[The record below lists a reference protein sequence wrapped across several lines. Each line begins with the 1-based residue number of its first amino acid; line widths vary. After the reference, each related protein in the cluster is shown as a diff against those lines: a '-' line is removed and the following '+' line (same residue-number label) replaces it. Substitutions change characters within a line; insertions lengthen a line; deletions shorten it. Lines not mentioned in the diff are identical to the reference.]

1 MSAFSNRQSIRDM
14 NDQIND
20 ASSGDTILASI
31 DAEIASLSSSN
42 DGKGQAF
49 VDKALEDSAD
59 NVKAMKRR
67 ALGARNNLTKT
78 IKPDP
83 VFDSNASLARDW
95 LTASKADEEAES
107 EGIIQALSD
116 KIATQ
121 SAALLTAESSMDEN
135 FLRTGRLDNV
145 RTLTQ
150 DPDSIRTDAERI
162 EDSQYLSGSGVG
174 IEDRIFAP
182 EPTDEAYL
190 QTGVLPAGGDTG
202 NGLMSSLRPEARSFT
217 TASSTTESNG
227 LMRSL
232 RPEAR
237 PDNIIEDIQL
247 QQDIDIDPM
256 VIAKPVL
263 KGKPIPFSEGSVK
276 GLVNTYTVNGVDRSI
291 IDVGQTTVSESYYSS
306 RPRTKIDP
314 QNVVMHYTATEYSG
328 GVRHYMNSFVGRNNV
343 TAAFLV
349 DRSGKIYQT
358 FDPTV
363 KGAHVHGSRTRNPNQ
378 IITNSNS
385 IGVEVVATEQ
395 NPPSAKQLEASSWLA
410 DYLTAQYGTSRVLAH
425 PQANVHKGD
434 IEGFD
439 IVNHWRKGKGL
450 PELTVSEEAIENLL
464 TLAPSRSL
472 RPQKRPN

>member
-1 MSAFSNRQSIRDM
+1 MAYGSIKSISD
-14 NDQIND
+14 
-20 ASSGDTILASI
+20 SILESTDGESIQEQI
-31 DAEIASLSSSN
+31 DAYMQSTTSGTTN
-42 DGKGQAF
+42 DGVIANAAIRKDTGAI
-49 VDKALEDSAD
+49 
-59 NVKAMKRR
+59 VKS
-67 ALGARNNLTKT
+67 LGARAKAKAEPAVLIDRAASVSRDWTALMMANDQDNSAINAAFLSDE
-78 IKPDP
+78 IAA
-83 VFDSNASLARDW
+83 NAS
-95 LTASKADEEAES
+95 S
-107 EGIIQALSD
+107 
-116 KIATQ
+116 
-121 SAALLTAESSMDEN
+121 
-135 FLRTGRLDNV
+135 
-145 RTLTQ
+145 
-150 DPDSIRTDAERI
+150 
-162 EDSQYLSGSGVG
+162 
-174 IEDRIFAP
+174 AP
-182 EPTDEAYL
+182 ETTDEAFL

-202 NGLMSSLRPEARSFT
+202 NGLMSSLRPEA
-217 TASSTTESNG
+217 
-227 LMRSL
+227 

-263 KGKPIPFSEGSVK
+263 KGKPIPFSEGSVE

-385 IGVEVVATEQ
+385 IGVEVVATNQ
-395 NPPSAKQLEASSWLA
+395 NPPSAKQLEASSWLT
-410 DYLTAQYGTSRVLAH
+410 DYLTAQYGTSRVVAH

>member
-1 MSAFSNRQSIRDM
+1 MLLISLLTVQLQTKVPNMAYGSIKSISD
-14 NDQIND
+14 
-20 ASSGDTILASI
+20 SILESTDGESIQEQI
-31 DAEIASLSSSN
+31 DAYMQSTTSGTTN
-42 DGKGQAF
+42 DGVIANAAIRKDTGAI
-49 VDKALEDSAD
+49 
-59 NVKAMKRR
+59 VKS
-67 ALGARNNLTKT
+67 LGARAKVVAEPAVVIDRAASVTRDWTALMMANDQDNSAINAAFLSDE
-78 IKPDP
+78 IAA
-83 VFDSNASLARDW
+83 NAS
-95 LTASKADEEAES
+95 S
-107 EGIIQALSD
+107 
-116 KIATQ
+116 
-121 SAALLTAESSMDEN
+121 
-135 FLRTGRLDNV
+135 
-145 RTLTQ
+145 
-150 DPDSIRTDAERI
+150 
-162 EDSQYLSGSGVG
+162 
-174 IEDRIFAP
+174 AP
-182 EPTDEAYL
+182 ETTDEAYL

-247 QQDIDIDPM
+247 QQDIDIDLDPM

-263 KGKPIPFSEGSVK
+263 KGKPIPFSEGSVE

-291 IDVGQTTVSESYYSS
+291 IDVGQTTVSESYYTS

-385 IGVEVVATEQ
+385 IGVEVVATNQ
-395 NPPSAKQLEASSWLA
+395 NPPSAKQLEASSWLT
-410 DYLTAQYGTSRVLAH
+410 DYLTAQYGTSRVVAH
-425 PQANVHKGD
+425 PQANVHKGN

-450 PELTVSEEAIENLL
+450 PELTVSEEAMENLL
-464 TLAPSRSL
+464 TLTPSRSL

>member
-1 MSAFSNRQSIRDM
+1 MLLISLLTVQLQTKVPNMAYGSIKSISD
-14 NDQIND
+14 
-20 ASSGDTILASI
+20 SILESTDGESIQEQI
-31 DAEIASLSSSN
+31 DAYMQSTTSGTTN
-42 DGKGQAF
+42 DGVIANAAIRKDAGAI
-49 VDKALEDSAD
+49 
-59 NVKAMKRR
+59 VKS
-67 ALGARNNLTKT
+67 LGARAKVVAEPAVVIDRAASVTRDWTALMMANDQDNSAINAAFLSDE
-78 IKPDP
+78 IAA
-83 VFDSNASLARDW
+83 NAS
-95 LTASKADEEAES
+95 S
-107 EGIIQALSD
+107 
-116 KIATQ
+116 
-121 SAALLTAESSMDEN
+121 
-135 FLRTGRLDNV
+135 
-145 RTLTQ
+145 
-150 DPDSIRTDAERI
+150 
-162 EDSQYLSGSGVG
+162 
-174 IEDRIFAP
+174 AP
-182 EPTDEAYL
+182 ETTDEAFL

-247 QQDIDIDPM
+247 QQDIDIDLDPM

-263 KGKPIPFSEGSVK
+263 KGKPIPFSEGSVE

-306 RPRTKIDP
+306 RPRIKIDP

-395 NPPSAKQLEASSWLA
+395 NPPSAKQLEASSWLT
-410 DYLTAQYGTSRVLAH
+410 DYLTAQYGTSRVVAH
-425 PQANVHKGD
+425 PQANVHKGH

>member
-1 MSAFSNRQSIRDM
+1 MAYGSIKSISD
-14 NDQIND
+14 
-20 ASSGDTILASI
+20 SILESTDGESIQEQI
-31 DAEIASLSSSN
+31 DAYMQSTTSGTTN
-42 DGKGQAF
+42 DGVIANAAIRKDAGAI
-49 VDKALEDSAD
+49 
-59 NVKAMKRR
+59 VKS
-67 ALGARNNLTKT
+67 LGARAKAKAEPAVLIDRAASVSRDWTALMMANDQDNSAINAAFLSDE
-78 IKPDP
+78 IAA
-83 VFDSNASLARDW
+83 NAS
-95 LTASKADEEAES
+95 S
-107 EGIIQALSD
+107 
-116 KIATQ
+116 
-121 SAALLTAESSMDEN
+121 
-135 FLRTGRLDNV
+135 
-145 RTLTQ
+145 
-150 DPDSIRTDAERI
+150 
-162 EDSQYLSGSGVG
+162 
-174 IEDRIFAP
+174 AP
-182 EPTDEAYL
+182 ETTDEAFL

-247 QQDIDIDPM
+247 QQDIDIDLDPM

-263 KGKPIPFSEGSVK
+263 KGKPIPFSEGSVE

-306 RPRTKIDP
+306 RPRIKIDP

-395 NPPSAKQLEASSWLA
+395 NPPSAKQLEASSWLT
-410 DYLTAQYGTSRVLAH
+410 DYLTAQYGTSRVVAH
-425 PQANVHKGD
+425 PQANVHKGN

>member
-1 MSAFSNRQSIRDM
+1 MSAFSNRQSIKDM

-31 DAEIASLSSSN
+31 DEEIASLSSSN
-42 DGKGQAF
+42 VGKGKAF
-49 VDKALEDSAD
+49 LDKALEDSED

-67 ALGARNNLTKT
+67 ALGARNTLTKT

-116 KIATQ
+116 KIAAQ
-121 SAALLTAESSMDEN
+121 SAALLTAESS
-135 FLRTGRLDNV
+135 NV

-247 QQDIDIDPM
+247 QQDIDIDLDPM

-263 KGKPIPFSEGSVK
+263 KGKPIPFSEGSVE
-276 GLVNTYTVNGVDRSI
+276 GLVNTYTVNGVDRPI
-291 IDVGQTTVSESYYSS
+291 IDVGQTTVSESYYNS
-306 RPRTKIDP
+306 RPRIKIDP

-395 NPPSAKQLEASSWLA
+395 NPPSAKQLEASSWLT
-410 DYLTAQYGTSRVLAH
+410 DYLTAQYGTSRVVAH
-425 PQANVHKGD
+425 PQANVHKGN

-450 PELTVSEEAIENLL
+450 PELTVSEEAMENLL
-464 TLAPSRSL
+464 TLTPSRSL

>member
-1 MSAFSNRQSIRDM
+1 MAYGSIKSISD
-14 NDQIND
+14 
-20 ASSGDTILASI
+20 SILESTDGESIQEQI
-31 DAEIASLSSSN
+31 DAYMQSTTSGTTN
-42 DGKGQAF
+42 DGVIANAAIRKDTGAI
-49 VDKALEDSAD
+49 
-59 NVKAMKRR
+59 VKS
-67 ALGARNNLTKT
+67 LGARAKVVAEPAVVIDRAASVTRDWTALMMANDQDNSAINAAFLSDE
-78 IKPDP
+78 IAA
-83 VFDSNASLARDW
+83 NAS
-95 LTASKADEEAES
+95 S
-107 EGIIQALSD
+107 
-116 KIATQ
+116 
-121 SAALLTAESSMDEN
+121 
-135 FLRTGRLDNV
+135 
-145 RTLTQ
+145 
-150 DPDSIRTDAERI
+150 
-162 EDSQYLSGSGVG
+162 
-174 IEDRIFAP
+174 AP
-182 EPTDEAYL
+182 ETTDEAYL

-247 QQDIDIDPM
+247 QQDIDIDLDPM

-263 KGKPIPFSEGSVK
+263 KGKPIPFSEGSVE

-395 NPPSAKQLEASSWLA
+395 NPPSAKQLEASSWLT
-410 DYLTAQYGTSRVLAH
+410 DYLTAQYGTSRVVAH

>member
-1 MSAFSNRQSIRDM
+1 MAYGSIKSISD
-14 NDQIND
+14 
-20 ASSGDTILASI
+20 SILESTDGESIQEQI
-31 DAEIASLSSSN
+31 DAYMQSTTSGTTN
-42 DGKGQAF
+42 DGVIANAAIRKDAGAI
-49 VDKALEDSAD
+49 
-59 NVKAMKRR
+59 VKS
-67 ALGARNNLTKT
+67 LGARAKVVAEPAVVIDRAASVTRDWTALMMANDQDNSAINAAFLSDE
-78 IKPDP
+78 IAA
-83 VFDSNASLARDW
+83 NAS
-95 LTASKADEEAES
+95 S
-107 EGIIQALSD
+107 
-116 KIATQ
+116 
-121 SAALLTAESSMDEN
+121 
-135 FLRTGRLDNV
+135 
-145 RTLTQ
+145 
-150 DPDSIRTDAERI
+150 
-162 EDSQYLSGSGVG
+162 
-174 IEDRIFAP
+174 AP
-182 EPTDEAYL
+182 ETTDEAFL

-247 QQDIDIDPM
+247 QQDIDIDLDPM

-263 KGKPIPFSEGSVK
+263 KGTPIPFSEGSVE

-291 IDVGQTTVSESYYSS
+291 IDVGQTTVSEGYYPQS
-306 RPRTKIDP
+306 PLKIDP

-395 NPPSAKQLEASSWLA
+395 NPPSAKQLEASSWLT
-410 DYLTAQYGTSRVLAH
+410 DYLTAQYGTSRVVAH
-425 PQANVHKGD
+425 PQANVHKGN

-450 PELTVSEEAIENLL
+450 PELTVSEEAIKNLL
-464 TLAPSRSL
+464 TLTPSRSL

>member
-1 MSAFSNRQSIRDM
+1 MAYGSIKSISD
-14 NDQIND
+14 
-20 ASSGDTILASI
+20 SILESTDGESIQEQI
-31 DAEIASLSSSN
+31 DAYMQSTTSGTTGDGVIAN
-42 DGKGQAF
+42 AAIRKDAGAI
-49 VDKALEDSAD
+49 
-59 NVKAMKRR
+59 VKS
-67 ALGARNNLTKT
+67 LGARAKVVAEPAVVIDRAASVTRDWTALMMANDQDNSAINAAFLSDE
-78 IKPDP
+78 IAA
-83 VFDSNASLARDW
+83 NAS
-95 LTASKADEEAES
+95 S
-107 EGIIQALSD
+107 
-116 KIATQ
+116 
-121 SAALLTAESSMDEN
+121 
-135 FLRTGRLDNV
+135 
-145 RTLTQ
+145 
-150 DPDSIRTDAERI
+150 
-162 EDSQYLSGSGVG
+162 
-174 IEDRIFAP
+174 AP
-182 EPTDEAYL
+182 ETTDEAFL

-247 QQDIDIDPM
+247 QQDIDIDLDPM

-263 KGKPIPFSEGSVK
+263 KGTPIPFSEGSVE

-291 IDVGQTTVSESYYSS
+291 IDVGQTTVSEGYYPQS
-306 RPRTKIDP
+306 PLKIDP

-395 NPPSAKQLEASSWLA
+395 NPPSAKQLEASSWLT
-410 DYLTAQYGTSRVLAH
+410 DYLTAQYGTSRVVAH
-425 PQANVHKGD
+425 PQANVHKGN

-450 PELTVSEEAIENLL
+450 PELTVSEEAIKNLL
-464 TLAPSRSL
+464 TLTPSRSL

>member
-1 MSAFSNRQSIRDM
+1 VGLIIGIIIMALLSQSQSDNM
-14 NDQIND
+14 E
-20 ASSGDTILASI
+20 TIVARIKKQALEAQQ
-31 DAEIASLSSSN
+31 ELVSSSQSTS
-42 DGKGQAF
+42 KGVMSSLRPKARPESITQTDI
-49 VDKALEDSAD
+49 VNNTISRLRDKANLAIEEQPEILLDVGFDVEAFTSKPAVTETVSTRD
-59 NVKAMKRR
+59 LRIDESVGPKARPNEPEVK
-67 ALGARNNLTKT
+67 
-78 IKPDP
+78 
-83 VFDSNASLARDW
+83 
-95 LTASKADEEAES
+95 
-107 EGIIQALSD
+107 
-116 KIATQ
+116 
-121 SAALLTAESSMDEN
+121 
-135 FLRTGRLDNV
+135 
-145 RTLTQ
+145 
-150 DPDSIRTDAERI
+150 TDA
-162 EDSQYLSGSGVG
+162 V
-174 IEDRIFAP
+174 
-182 EPTDEAYL
+182 PTMPSSTES
-190 QTGVLPAGGDTG
+190 
-202 NGLMSSLRPEARSFT
+202 NGLMSSLRPK
-217 TASSTTESNG
+217 
-227 LMRSL
+227 
-232 RPEAR
+232 AR

-263 KGKPIPFSEGSVK
+263 KGEPIPFSEGSVK

-395 NPPSAKQLEASSWLA
+395 NPPSAKQLEASSWLT
-410 DYLTAQYGTSRVLAH
+410 DYITAQYGTSRVVAH

>member
-1 MSAFSNRQSIRDM
+1 MLLISLLTVQLQTKVPNMAYGSIKSISD
-14 NDQIND
+14 
-20 ASSGDTILASI
+20 SILESTDGESIQEQI
-31 DAEIASLSSSN
+31 DAYMQSTTSGTTN
-42 DGKGQAF
+42 DGVIANAAIRKDTGAI
-49 VDKALEDSAD
+49 
-59 NVKAMKRR
+59 VKS
-67 ALGARNNLTKT
+67 LGARAKVVAEPAVVIDRAASVTRDWTALMMANDQDNSAINAAFLSDE
-78 IKPDP
+78 IAA
-83 VFDSNASLARDW
+83 NAS
-95 LTASKADEEAES
+95 S
-107 EGIIQALSD
+107 
-116 KIATQ
+116 
-121 SAALLTAESSMDEN
+121 
-135 FLRTGRLDNV
+135 
-145 RTLTQ
+145 
-150 DPDSIRTDAERI
+150 
-162 EDSQYLSGSGVG
+162 
-174 IEDRIFAP
+174 AP
-182 EPTDEAYL
+182 ETTDEAFL

-247 QQDIDIDPM
+247 QQDIDIDIDPM

-263 KGKPIPFSEGSVK
+263 KGKPIPFSEGSVE

-291 IDVGQTTVSESYYSS
+291 IDVGQTTVSESYYTS

-395 NPPSAKQLEASSWLA
+395 NPPSAKQLEASSWLT
-410 DYLTAQYGTSRVLAH
+410 DYLTAQYGTSRVVAH

>member
-1 MSAFSNRQSIRDM
+1 MAYGSIKSISDSIIASTDGGSIQ
-14 NDQIND
+14 DQID
-20 ASSGDTILASI
+20 EYMQRGDGA
-31 DAEIASLSSSN
+31 IAN
-42 DGKGQAF
+42 AVTRKDTGAI
-49 VDKALEDSAD
+49 
-59 NVKAMKRR
+59 VKS
-67 ALGARNNLTKT
+67 LGARAKVVAEPVAFV
-78 IKPDP
+78 IDP
-83 VFDSNASLARDW
+83 AASVSRDWTAIMMANAQDNSAINAAFLSDEIAANAS
-95 LTASKADEEAES
+95 S
-107 EGIIQALSD
+107 
-116 KIATQ
+116 
-121 SAALLTAESSMDEN
+121 
-135 FLRTGRLDNV
+135 
-145 RTLTQ
+145 
-150 DPDSIRTDAERI
+150 
-162 EDSQYLSGSGVG
+162 
-174 IEDRIFAP
+174 AP
-182 EPTDEAYL
+182 ETTDEAYL

-247 QQDIDIDPM
+247 QQDIDIDLDPM

-263 KGKPIPFSEGSVK
+263 KGKPIPFSEGSVE

-395 NPPSAKQLEASSWLA
+395 NPPSAKQLEASSWLT
-410 DYLTAQYGTSRVLAH
+410 DYLTAQYGTSRVVAH
-425 PQANVHKGD
+425 PQANVHKGN

>member
-1 MSAFSNRQSIRDM
+1 MILISLLTVQLQTKVPNMAYGSIKSISD
-14 NDQIND
+14 
-20 ASSGDTILASI
+20 SILESTDGESIQEQI
-31 DAEIASLSSSN
+31 DAYMQSTTSGTTN
-42 DGKGQAF
+42 DGVIANAAIRKDTGAI
-49 VDKALEDSAD
+49 
-59 NVKAMKRR
+59 VKS
-67 ALGARNNLTKT
+67 LGARAKVVAEPAVVIDRAASVTRDWTALMMANDQDNSAINAAFLSDE
-78 IKPDP
+78 IAA
-83 VFDSNASLARDW
+83 NAS
-95 LTASKADEEAES
+95 S
-107 EGIIQALSD
+107 
-116 KIATQ
+116 
-121 SAALLTAESSMDEN
+121 
-135 FLRTGRLDNV
+135 
-145 RTLTQ
+145 
-150 DPDSIRTDAERI
+150 
-162 EDSQYLSGSGVG
+162 
-174 IEDRIFAP
+174 AP
-182 EPTDEAYL
+182 ETTDEAFL

-227 LMRSL
+227 LMSSL

-256 VIAKPVL
+256 VITKPVL
-263 KGKPIPFSEGSVK
+263 KGKPIPFSEGSVE
-276 GLVNTYTVNGVDRSI
+276 GLVNTYTVNGVDRPI
-291 IDVGQTTVSESYYSS
+291 IDVGQTTVSESYYNS
-306 RPRTKIDP
+306 RPRIKIDP

-395 NPPSAKQLEASSWLA
+395 NPPSAKQLEASSWLT
-410 DYLTAQYGTSRVLAH
+410 DYLTAQYGTSRVVAH

>member
-1 MSAFSNRQSIRDM
+1 MAYGSIKSISD
-14 NDQIND
+14 
-20 ASSGDTILASI
+20 SILESTDGESIQEQI
-31 DAEIASLSSSN
+31 DAYMQSTTSGTTN
-42 DGKGQAF
+42 DGVIANAAIRKDTGAI
-49 VDKALEDSAD
+49 
-59 NVKAMKRR
+59 VKS
-67 ALGARNNLTKT
+67 LGARAKVVAEPAAFV
-78 IKPDP
+78 IDP
-83 VFDSNASLARDW
+83 AASVSRDWTAIMMANAQDNSAINAAFLSDEIAANAS
-95 LTASKADEEAES
+95 S
-107 EGIIQALSD
+107 
-116 KIATQ
+116 
-121 SAALLTAESSMDEN
+121 
-135 FLRTGRLDNV
+135 
-145 RTLTQ
+145 
-150 DPDSIRTDAERI
+150 
-162 EDSQYLSGSGVG
+162 
-174 IEDRIFAP
+174 AP
-182 EPTDEAYL
+182 ETTDEAFL

-247 QQDIDIDPM
+247 QQDIDIDLDPM

-263 KGKPIPFSEGSVK
+263 KGKPIPFSEGSVE

-395 NPPSAKQLEASSWLA
+395 NPPSAKQLEASSWLT
-410 DYLTAQYGTSRVLAH
+410 DYLTAQYGTSRVVAH

-464 TLAPSRSL
+464 TLTPSRSL

>member
-1 MSAFSNRQSIRDM
+1 MLLISLLTVQLQTKVPNMAYGSIKSISD
-14 NDQIND
+14 
-20 ASSGDTILASI
+20 SILESTDGESIQEQI
-31 DAEIASLSSSN
+31 DAYMQSTTSGTTN
-42 DGKGQAF
+42 DGVIANAAIRKDTGAI
-49 VDKALEDSAD
+49 
-59 NVKAMKRR
+59 VKS
-67 ALGARNNLTKT
+67 LGARAKVVAEPAVVIDRAASVTRDWTALMMANDQDNSAINAAFLSDE
-78 IKPDP
+78 IAA
-83 VFDSNASLARDW
+83 NAS
-95 LTASKADEEAES
+95 S
-107 EGIIQALSD
+107 
-116 KIATQ
+116 
-121 SAALLTAESSMDEN
+121 
-135 FLRTGRLDNV
+135 
-145 RTLTQ
+145 
-150 DPDSIRTDAERI
+150 
-162 EDSQYLSGSGVG
+162 
-174 IEDRIFAP
+174 AP
-182 EPTDEAYL
+182 ETTDEAFL

-263 KGKPIPFSEGSVK
+263 KGKPIPFSEGSVE
-276 GLVNTYTVNGVDRSI
+276 GLVNTYTVNGVDRPI
-291 IDVGQTTVSESYYSS
+291 IDVGQTTVSESYYNS
-306 RPRTKIDP
+306 RPRIKIDP

-385 IGVEVVATEQ
+385 IGVEVVATNQ
-395 NPPSAKQLEASSWLA
+395 NPPSAKQLEASSWLT
-410 DYLTAQYGTSRVLAH
+410 DYLTAQYGTSRVVAH
-425 PQANVHKGD
+425 PQANVHKGN

>member
-1 MSAFSNRQSIRDM
+1 MLLISLLTVQLQTKVPNMAYGSIKSISD
-14 NDQIND
+14 
-20 ASSGDTILASI
+20 SILESTDGESIQEQI
-31 DAEIASLSSSN
+31 DAYMQSTTSGTTN
-42 DGKGQAF
+42 DGVIANAAIRKDTGAI
-49 VDKALEDSAD
+49 
-59 NVKAMKRR
+59 VKS
-67 ALGARNNLTKT
+67 LGARAKVVAEPAVVIDRAASVTRDWTALMMANDQDNSAINAAFLSDE
-78 IKPDP
+78 IAA
-83 VFDSNASLARDW
+83 NAS
-95 LTASKADEEAES
+95 S
-107 EGIIQALSD
+107 
-116 KIATQ
+116 
-121 SAALLTAESSMDEN
+121 
-135 FLRTGRLDNV
+135 
-145 RTLTQ
+145 
-150 DPDSIRTDAERI
+150 
-162 EDSQYLSGSGVG
+162 
-174 IEDRIFAP
+174 AP
-182 EPTDEAYL
+182 ETTDEAFL

-247 QQDIDIDPM
+247 QQDIDIDLDPM

-263 KGKPIPFSEGSVK
+263 KGKPIPFSEGSVE

-395 NPPSAKQLEASSWLA
+395 NPPSAKQLEASSWLT
-410 DYLTAQYGTSRVLAH
+410 DYLTAQYGTSRVVAH

>member
-1 MSAFSNRQSIRDM
+1 MLLISLLTVQLQTKVPNMAYGSIKSISD
-14 NDQIND
+14 
-20 ASSGDTILASI
+20 SILESTDGESIQEQI
-31 DAEIASLSSSN
+31 DAYMQSTTSGTTGDGVIAN
-42 DGKGQAF
+42 AAIRKDAGAI
-49 VDKALEDSAD
+49 
-59 NVKAMKRR
+59 VKS
-67 ALGARNNLTKT
+67 LGARAKVVAEPAVVIDRAASVTRDWTALMMANDQDNSAINAAFLSDE
-78 IKPDP
+78 IAA
-83 VFDSNASLARDW
+83 NAS
-95 LTASKADEEAES
+95 S
-107 EGIIQALSD
+107 
-116 KIATQ
+116 
-121 SAALLTAESSMDEN
+121 
-135 FLRTGRLDNV
+135 
-145 RTLTQ
+145 
-150 DPDSIRTDAERI
+150 
-162 EDSQYLSGSGVG
+162 
-174 IEDRIFAP
+174 AP
-182 EPTDEAYL
+182 ETTDEAFL

-247 QQDIDIDPM
+247 QQDIDIDLDPM

-263 KGKPIPFSEGSVK
+263 KGTPIPFSEGSVE

-291 IDVGQTTVSESYYSS
+291 IDVGQTTVSEGYYPQS
-306 RPRTKIDP
+306 PLKIDP

-395 NPPSAKQLEASSWLA
+395 NPPSAKQLEASSWLT
-410 DYLTAQYGTSRVLAH
+410 DYLTAQYGTSRVVAH
-425 PQANVHKGD
+425 PQANVHKGN

-450 PELTVSEEAIENLL
+450 PELTVSEEAIKNLL
-464 TLAPSRSL
+464 TLTPSRSL

>member
-1 MSAFSNRQSIRDM
+1 MAYGSIKSISD
-14 NDQIND
+14 
-20 ASSGDTILASI
+20 SILESTDGESIQEQI
-31 DAEIASLSSSN
+31 DAYMQSTTSGTTN
-42 DGKGQAF
+42 DGVIANAAIRKDAGAI
-49 VDKALEDSAD
+49 
-59 NVKAMKRR
+59 VKS
-67 ALGARNNLTKT
+67 LGARAKVVAEPAVVIDRAASVTRDWTALMMANDQDNSAINAAFLSDE
-78 IKPDP
+78 IAA
-83 VFDSNASLARDW
+83 NAS
-95 LTASKADEEAES
+95 S
-107 EGIIQALSD
+107 
-116 KIATQ
+116 
-121 SAALLTAESSMDEN
+121 
-135 FLRTGRLDNV
+135 
-145 RTLTQ
+145 
-150 DPDSIRTDAERI
+150 
-162 EDSQYLSGSGVG
+162 
-174 IEDRIFAP
+174 AP
-182 EPTDEAYL
+182 ETTDEAYL

-247 QQDIDIDPM
+247 QQDIDIDLDPM

-263 KGKPIPFSEGSVK
+263 KGKPIPFSEGSVE

-291 IDVGQTTVSESYYSS
+291 IDVGQTTVSEGYYPQS
-306 RPRTKIDP
+306 PLKIDP

-395 NPPSAKQLEASSWLA
+395 NPPSAKQLEASSWLT
-410 DYLTAQYGTSRVLAH
+410 DYLTAQYGTSRVVAH
-425 PQANVHKGD
+425 PQANVHKGN

-450 PELTVSEEAIENLL
+450 PELTVSEEAIKNLL
-464 TLAPSRSL
+464 TLTPSRSL